1 MRRKVL
7 MMSDLQSA
15 AEEIEI
21 VDAATYDADLARVTA
36 ERDSNKRLHDGCL
49 ELYRRA
55 VENLTAAEAE
65 RDAARRDLR
74 LCRGHDI
81 MAKFRMIAAERDD
94 LLDKL
99 IAERTK
105 ADRARESLKLNRQ
118 YAVNSSLKEG
128 HLRQLI
134 IRSSDKALA
143 PAQDDAAKGEA

>member
-55 VENLTAAEAE
+55 VENLTVAEAE
-65 RDAARRDLR
+65 RDALKAEEVESANEVDAYR
-74 LCRGHDI
+74 
-81 MAKFRMIAAERDD
+81 AKIRIVEAER
-94 LLDKL
+94 
-99 IAERTK
+99 
-105 ADRARESLKLNRQ
+105 DRAREALREIEPYLDSLIC
-118 YAVNSSLKEG
+118 YASTINE
-128 HLRQLI
+128 HLPNGFPAKVRA
-134 IRSSDKALA
+134 ALA
-143 PAQDDAAKGEA
+143 PAQDRSGEPHG